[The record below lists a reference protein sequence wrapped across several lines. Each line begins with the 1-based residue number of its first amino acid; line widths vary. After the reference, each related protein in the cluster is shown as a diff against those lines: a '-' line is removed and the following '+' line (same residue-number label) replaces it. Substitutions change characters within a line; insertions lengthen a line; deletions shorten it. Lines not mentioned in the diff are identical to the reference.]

1 MIVPALFTMDTSE
14 LTFEVEVFG
23 LNHHLQDLL
32 LDRIIETIKDFGV
45 EESEFRIFLDDNDE
59 ESETD
64 NEA

>member
-1 MIVPALFTMDTSE
+1 M
-14 LTFEVEVFG
+14 TFEVEVSG

-45 EESEFRIFLDDNDE
+45 EESDFRIFLDDDE

-64 NEA
+64 TEA